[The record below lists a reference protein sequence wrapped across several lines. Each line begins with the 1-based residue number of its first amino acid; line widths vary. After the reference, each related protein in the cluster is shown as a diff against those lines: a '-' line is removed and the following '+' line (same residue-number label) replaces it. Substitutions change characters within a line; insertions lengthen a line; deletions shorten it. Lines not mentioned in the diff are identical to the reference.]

1 LSGKKALRR
10 DTMAERAG
18 AGGLRDS
25 QGRRIDYLRL
35 SVTDRC
41 NLRCIY
47 CMPETGVEWK
57 PHGELLTFEEL
68 LRCCRV
74 LAELGIRKVKI
85 SGGEPLV
92 RRGIA
97 SLIASLKKAPGI
109 EQVTMTTNGLL
120 LGEELPR
127 LVEAG
132 LDAVN
137 VSLDTLDGETFR
149 RLSRREGLDK
159 ILRAVE
165 GAGAAGLRVKINC
178 VLLRGINDHE
188 AAALAA
194 LAKDQPLAVRFIELM
209 PLGSAGAFEPLR
221 GEETAALLEKQYGK
235 LLPLGGK
242 LGNGPA
248 EYFTLAGFAGAVGF
262 IDPLSRGFC
271 GSCNR
276 LRISSLGFLK
286 PCLSSNLALDL
297 KALIRSGAADG
308 ELKAAVLDM
317 VLRKPAHH
325 CFSEVYGNRDAAGP
339 LQEMFRIGG

>member
-1 LSGKKALRR
+1 MA
-10 DTMAERAG
+10 AERTSAR
-18 AGGLRDS
+18 GLRDS
-25 QGRRIDYLRL
+25 QGRLIDYLRL

-47 CMPETGVEWK
+47 CMPEMGVEWK
-57 PHGELLTFEEL
+57 PHGELLSFEEL

-85 SGGEPLV
+85 SGGEPLI
-92 RRGIA
+92 RREIA

-120 LGEELPR
+120 LGEELER

-137 VSLDTLDGETFR
+137 VSLDTLDEETFR
-149 RLSRREGLDK
+149 RLTRREGLDK
-159 ILRAVE
+159 ILRAVG
-165 GAGAAGLRVKINC
+165 GACAAGLRVKLNC

-194 LAKDQPLAVRFIELM
+194 LARDQPLAVRFIELM
-209 PLGSAGAFEPLR
+209 PLGSAAAFEPL
-221 GEETAALLEKQYGK
+221 GGKETAAALENCYGK
-235 LLPLGGK
+235 LIPLAGK

-248 EYFTLAGFAGAVGF
+248 EYFTLAGFTGAVGF

-276 LRISSLGFLK
+276 LRISSLGLLK
-286 PCLSSNLALDL
+286 PCLASNLALDL
-297 KALIRSGAADG
+297 KVLLRGGAGDG
-308 ELKAAVLDM
+308 DLRGAILDL
-317 VLRKPAHH
+317 VRRKPVRHH
-325 CFSEVYGNRDAAGP
+325 FPEAGGKHPVEDP
-339 LQEMFRIGG
+339 LPEMFRVGG